1 MPYLRTRLL
10 FLCFASIAFF
20 TACRQAGAEDE
31 AAPPSF
37 AFADVQA
44 LAASLA
50 AAPYAHPAK
59 QVPEFLRA
67 LGYTEWRQL
76 VYRHEK
82 DILWNGNGGT
92 GLQPR
97 FLLPGFLFNQLAAI
111 NVIDENGVCQLPFS
125 PELIEAPDKNLVAKM
140 QQEQLG
146 FAGFR
151 LDATDGKGE
160 VEAPGLVGTS
170 HFQFTG
176 RNARFGPFARPLALD
191 TALPSGEQFSF
202 FREFWLRKPIRDDAG
217 LIVFAL
223 MDSPGITGA
232 FEFTVTP
239 GTSTV
244 LDVHASFHARK
255 GAAKPAKIGLAP
267 MTGMFLFS
275 ETGGARPS
283 DYRPEVHNTDGLLV
297 ADDAG
302 WQWTP
307 LKNPQ
312 RLAVNAFPLVNPRG
326 FGLLQRDGNFDHYQD
341 LVNRFDRSS
350 SLWVEPK
357 GDWGAGTVELVEIPG
372 TRDYHPNIVAY
383 WVPAPDAPPQNG
395 DAAAAGG
402 QNGKNGGNGPAFSVE
417 YRLYWM
423 PPGSKL
429 HELGTARDTRMQRT
443 AEDNTVTLIIDFEG
457 EALNALPADTGL
469 TSVIDLPKE
478 VALVDKQL
486 EKNTVTG
493 GWRLTLTLTPPQ
505 GGVLDSLL
513 AAREGPPLLPISAH
527 LKKGE
532 NLAEVLTETWRY
544 NLIP

>member
-1 MPYLRTRLL
+1 MPYLRIRPPLL
-10 FLCFASIAFF
+10 CLISIVLFV
-20 TACRQAGAEDE
+20 ACRQAGAEE
-31 AAPPSF
+31 EVSPPPPAF
-37 AFADVQA
+37 AFADVQT
-44 LAASLA
+44 LAANLA
-50 AAPYAHPAK
+50 AAPYAHAPGQA
-59 QVPEFLRA
+59 PEFLRA
-67 LGYTEWRQL
+67 LGYEEWRQL
-76 VYRHEK
+76 RYRHEK
-82 DILWNGNGGT
+82 DALWNGNGGAR
-92 GLQPR
+92 LQPR
-97 FLLPGFLFNQLAAI
+97 FLLPGFLFNQFAAV
-111 NVIDENGVCQLPFS
+111 NVVDENGVRRLPFS
-125 PELIEAPDKNLVAKM
+125 PELIEAADKNLVARM
-140 QQEQLG
+140 REEQLG

-151 LDATDGKGE
+151 LDAGDGKGE
-160 VEAPGLVGTS
+160 IEAPGLVGTS

-202 FREFWLRKPIRDDAG
+202 FREFWLQTPQSEDAG
-217 LIVFAL
+217 LTVFAL

-232 FEFTVTP
+232 FEFVITP
-239 GTSTV
+239 GSSTV
-244 LDVHASFHARK
+244 LDVRATFHARK

-275 ETGGARPS
+275 ETDGGRAN

-302 WQWTP
+302 WHWTP

-312 RLAVNAFPLVNPRG
+312 RLAVNSFPLDNPRG

-341 LVNRFDRSS
+341 LANRYDLSS

-357 GDWGAGTVELVEIPG
+357 GDWGAGAIELVEIPG
-372 TRDYHPNIVAY
+372 TRDFHPNIIAY
-383 WVPAPDAPPQNG
+383 WIPAPDATRQNG
-395 DAAAAGG
+395 DA
-402 QNGKNGGNGPAFSVE
+402 PAFSVE

-423 PPGSKL
+423 PPASRL
-429 HELGTARDTRMQRT
+429 HELGLARDTRMQRGPD
-443 AEDNTVTLIIDFEG
+443 DNTVTLIIDFEG
-457 EALNALPADTGL
+457 EALAALPADTGL
-469 TSVIDLPKE
+469 TSVVDLPKE
-478 VALVDKQL
+478 VSLVDKQL

-513 AAREGPPLLPISAH
+513 AARDGPPLLPVSAH